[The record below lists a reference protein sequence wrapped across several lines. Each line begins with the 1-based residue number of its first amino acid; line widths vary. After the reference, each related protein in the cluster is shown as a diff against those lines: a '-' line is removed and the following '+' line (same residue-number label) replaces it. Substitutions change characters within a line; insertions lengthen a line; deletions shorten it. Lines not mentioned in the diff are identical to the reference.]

1 MKQSYLLNHYDVE
14 EIDLGYQFTTST
26 GIIYYLTFFSYP
38 VVSDFLETKIYMFN
52 IERSHVST
60 NGQNDVKVRN
70 TVLYVLDLFFQ
81 QHEDALITI
90 CDVVDGKQFAR
101 KRLFDWWFREF
112 NHGRLKKI
120 ESNCFVDNIPTFTT
134 IYYSYNHYNQKK
146 LEEEFR
152 KLVALNFYC

>member
-38 VVSDFLETKIYMFN
+38 VVSDFLET
-52 IERSHVST
+52 
-60 NGQNDVKVRN
+60 
-70 TVLYVLDLFFQ
+70 
-81 QHEDALITI
+81 
-90 CDVVDGKQFAR
+90 
-101 KRLFDWWFREF
+101 
-112 NHGRLKKI
+112 
-120 ESNCFVDNIPTFTT
+120 T